1 MVTTLATSQ
10 NPSKKPCPLVSI
22 LSPKNIRCELRD
34 PDLEIWAWDICNIYK
49 YLNGFWHCIIVLMHK
64 FIGSMM
70 SDVRGN
76 YVLWTLTFW
85 AFMMKGL
92 IPIQNTQNTTMHEYK
107 ESLL

>member
-1 MVTTLATSQ
+1 
-10 NPSKKPCPLVSI
+10 
-22 LSPKNIRCELRD
+22 
-34 PDLEIWAWDICNIYK
+34 
-49 YLNGFWHCIIVLMHK
+49 MHK